1 MAAAFNVRPPVY
13 LVKELDNT
21 AIFPNEASGRFF
33 CSAFTIGAT
42 YDVHGGGGSGGS
54 GGFSPEPFGSYTRY
68 AAPNPPPLTICPK
81 RRLIKKSLVLASL
94 SQREQGIS
102 TRNRIQYSV
111 VTQITVTLDPSQ
123 GQCCVRGVCEKV
135 KEQVGFEVILLDSK
149 CYPVLTNDESLK
161 TLIVLSFGRAPE
173 S

>member
-21 AIFPNEASGRFF
+21 AIFPNEASGSFF

-94 SQREQGIS
+94 
-102 TRNRIQYSV
+102 
-111 VTQITVTLDPSQ
+111 
-123 GQCCVRGVCEKV
+123 
-135 KEQVGFEVILLDSK
+135 F
-149 CYPVLTNDESLK
+149 
-161 TLIVLSFGRAPE
+161 
-173 S
+173 